1 MLRRFSVNFALFS
14 IGLDAILIVANLAL
28 AIYSRPALNALPF
41 ARKIIDPIEFP
52 WFFYIIF
59 PLVWILIF
67 LQLSLYD
74 GRRNLKIFDEIV
86 RLSAGSFLAA
96 ISLAGL
102 LYLSYRE
109 ISRLLF
115 VTFVLGAFLSMI
127 VWRLVARTT
136 YLRHKVAPGRQ
147 RKVLIIGFTPAG
159 RQVMDVILQR
169 PELGY
174 RIVGVLDD
182 QADIIQIEGT
192 PVGSVQETAAWIKV
206 HDMDD
211 VVIALPRSDHERI
224 NLLVADLHRLPVRV
238 WLIPD
243 YFQLALH
250 KAVVEDFAGIPM
262 LDLRAPAISDDQR
275 MLKRAFELL
284 LTAVLIIPTL
294 LIMAVIAILIRISG
308 PGGIIFR
315 QKRVGENGR
324 LFEMYKFRTM
334 IPRADQISSLVE
346 ESDELGRMIYKKP
359 GDPRITRVG
368 AFLRRTSLDELP
380 QIFNV
385 LRGEMSLVGP
395 RPELPELVARYEPWQ
410 WKRFTVPQ
418 GITGWWQVNG
428 RSNKPMHLHTEDDLY
443 YVQNY
448 SIWLDIRIL
457 LMTVGVV
464 FRGEGAF

>member
-1 MLRRFSVNFALFS
+1 MFRRFSVNFALFS
-14 IGLDAILIVANLAL
+14 IVVDAVLIVSSLAL
-28 AIYSRPALNALPF
+28 AIYFRPAMNAFSF
-41 ARKIIDPIEFP
+41 ARKIIDPIIFP
-52 WFFYIIF
+52 WFLYMIF
-59 PLVWILIF
+59 PLIWILIF
-67 LQLSLYD
+67 LQLSIYD
-74 GRRNLKIFDEIV
+74 GRRNLKFAHELV
-86 RLSAGSFLAA
+86 RLTGGSFLAA

-109 ISRLLF
+109 VSRLLF
-115 VTFVLGAFLSMI
+115 LTFVLGAFLGMI
-127 VWRLVARTT
+127 AWRMAARAT
-136 YLRHKVAPGRQ
+136 YLRRKVDSESR
-147 RKVLIIGFTPAG
+147 RKVLIVGLTEAG
-159 RQVMDVILQR
+159 NQVVEIIKAR

-174 RIVGVLDD
+174 SIAGVLDD
-182 QADIIQIEGT
+182 RTDLQMNSIPIGR
-192 PVGSVQETAAWIKV
+192 VQETIDWINTQGI
-206 HDMDD
+206 DD

-224 NLLVADLHRLPVRV
+224 NLLVVDLHRLPVKV

-250 KAVVEDFAGIPM
+250 KAVVEDFAGIAM

-275 MLKRAFELL
+275 MLKRAFELVFI
-284 LTAVLIIPTL
+284 ALIFIPCLIFMSIIAL
-294 LIMAVIAILIRISG
+294 LIRLTG
-308 PGGIIFR
+308 PGDIIFR

-324 LFEMYKFRTM
+324 LFEMYKFRSM
-334 IPRADQISSLVE
+334 IPQADQMLSLVE
-346 ESDELGRMIYKKP
+346 EIDDQGRLVHKKS
-359 GDPRITRVG
+359 GDPRVTSLG
-368 AFLRRTSLDELP
+368 AFLRRTSMDELP

-428 RSNKPMHLHTEDDLY
+428 RSDKPMHLHTEDDLY

-448 SIWLDIRIL
+448 SLLLDIRIL

-464 FRGEGAF
+464 LRGEGAF